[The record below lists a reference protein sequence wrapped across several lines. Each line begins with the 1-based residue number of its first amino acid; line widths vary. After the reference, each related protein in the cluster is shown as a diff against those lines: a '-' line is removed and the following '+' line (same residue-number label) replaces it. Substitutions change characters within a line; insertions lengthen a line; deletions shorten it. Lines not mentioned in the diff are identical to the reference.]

1 MKRITKDAL
10 AKIHFEMKW
19 KSPQATHT
27 ERYEA
32 LGVNMWRDCLPEALD
47 RELEGKTAGDT
58 VTMDFDPGIITPGYD
73 PGKTFVIKESQF
85 DRNFTPN
92 RIIEPRT
99 GRYYPK
105 GLLKGV
111 AGVFPQNLQ
120 PFRLVGVHNGLLRVD
135 FNHPLATTTFQLR
148 TIIEAIGAGSAERSS
163 RCHDW
168 AEILSDGPGMQVRW
182 ANTPTEFLKDN
193 PFDRRDINPD
203 PIFYEQPRL
212 VQHIDDVAVGV
223 VRELYGRLL
232 KSDMQVLDLM
242 SSWQTHVPS
251 GLHLSTLIG
260 LGLNRQELGE
270 NDALHD
276 WVVHDLN
283 ENPVLPFDREVY
295 DAVICTVSVEYLIHP
310 ETVFDE
316 LARVLRPGGLLIV
329 TFSNRWFPPKVIRI
343 WEELHEFERM
353 GLVLEYFQSTEKF
366 KDLETCSVRGL
377 PRPWDDKYFP
387 EKRYSDPIYAVWGR
401 KEPEL

>member
-1 MKRITKDAL
+1 MRRMTKNSMANVQ
-10 AKIHFEMKW
+10 FELKW

-27 ERYEA
+27 ESYDA
-32 LGVNMWRDCLPEALD
+32 QGVNLWRDCLPEALA
-47 RELEGKTAGDT
+47 EEMEGKTPGDT
-58 VTMDFDPGIITPGYD
+58 ITLDFDPGTITPRYD
-73 PGKTFVIKESQF
+73 PTKTFVIKESQF

-92 RIIEPRT
+92 RIIEPRL
-99 GRYYPK
+99 GRFYPK

-120 PFRLVGVHNGLLRVD
+120 PFRLVGVHNGRLQVD
-135 FNHPLATTTFQLR
+135 FNHPLAKTTFQLK
-148 TIIEAIGAGSAERSS
+148 TIIEDIGTGSAERGG

-168 AEILSDGPGMQVRW
+168 AEILSDGPGMQARW
-182 ANTPTEFLKDN
+182 ERTPTEFLKDN
-193 PFDRRDINPD
+193 PFDRRDMKPD

-212 VQHIDDVAVGV
+212 VQHLDDTAVGK
-223 VRELYGRLL
+223 VRELYGELL
-232 KSDMQVLDLM
+232 SSGMRVLDLM

-251 GLHLSTLIG
+251 DRHLSQLTG
-260 LGLNRQELGE
+260 LGLNRQELE
-270 NDALHD
+270 KNDALHD

-283 ENPVLPFDREVY
+283 ENPMLPFAREEY
-295 DAVICTVSVEYLIHP
+295 DAVICTVSVEYLIRP

-316 LARVLRPGGLLIV
+316 LARVLRPDGLLVV

-353 GLVLEYFQSTEKF
+353 GLVLEYFQTTGKF

-377 PRPWDDKYFP
+377 PRPRNDKYFP
-387 EKRYSDPIYAVWGR
+387 EKRFSDPIYAVWGR
-401 KEPEL
+401 KESEL